1 MGLVCIL
8 GIVHT
13 VHTFGVSKSGSSQ
26 PTIQSNQ
33 YPDSHESCRMEWLSP
48 PDDHPTPSLIVHGD
62 IVDRNLSRMQSYCNA
77 HALNLRPHTKTHK
90 SLEMAR
96 RQVAAGAV
104 GLTVAKVGE
113 AEIMSH
119 ACSDVFI
126 AYPAVGSHRLARIAT
141 LAKSHRISIGIDSL
155 AAAKSLQEAAASQ
168 SCKLGVL
175 VDLEVGFFRTGVGES
190 TDAIALCEYV
200 ASQKN
205 LEFRGVMCFPGHI
218 LPNADDSVWHAYTE
232 SLAKVI
238 DQLQRRSIPVPIVS
252 GGSTPTAMQS
262 HRNPLLNEIRPG
274 TYIYNDMNEV
284 RLGVA
289 TLDDCAARVLATV
302 VSTPSRNKFIVD
314 AGSKT
319 LSSDRNCVDADS
331 GFGYVVEYPEAKISR
346 LSEEHGEVVLPSGS
360 TSITPKVGD
369 RIWIIPNHVC
379 VSVNLQN
386 SFYLLDNQTL
396 QQLPV
401 DARGMLV

>member
-1 MGLVCIL
+1 
-8 GIVHT
+8 
-13 VHTFGVSKSGSSQ
+13 
-26 PTIQSNQ
+26 
-33 YPDSHESCRMEWLSP
+33 MEWLPP

-62 IVDRNLSRMQSYCNA
+62 IVDRNLNRMQSYCNS
-77 HALNLRPHTKTHK
+77 HALHLRPHTKTHK
-90 SLEMAR
+90 SLEMAK
-96 RQVAAGAV
+96 RQLAAGAI

-113 AEIMSH
+113 AEVMSQ

-126 AYPAVGSHRLARIAT
+126 AYPAIGRHRVARIAE
-141 LAKSHRISIGIDSL
+141 LGKSHRISIGIDSL
-155 AAAKSLQEAAASQ
+155 AAATSLQDAAASQ

-175 VDLEVGFFRTGVGES
+175 VDLEVGFFRTGVEAPH
-190 TDAIALCEYV
+190 DAIALCEFV

-205 LEFRGVMCFPGHI
+205 LDFRGVMCFPGHI
-218 LPNADDSVWHAYTE
+218 LPSAEDSVWQAYTQ
-232 SLAKVI
+232 SLANVI
-238 DQLQRRSIPVPIVS
+238 DQLHSLSIPVPIVS

-289 TLDDCAARVLATV
+289 TLDDCAARILATV
-302 VSTPSRNKFIVD
+302 VSTPSRNKFVVD

-331 GFGYVVEYPEAKISR
+331 GFGYVIEFPNAKISR
-346 LSEEHGEVVLPSGS
+346 LSEEHGEVVLPEASPS
-360 TSITPKVGD
+360 KPPKVGD
-369 RIWIIPNHVC
+369 RIWIIPNHIC

-386 SFYLLDNQTL
+386 AFYLLEKETL
-396 QQLPV
+396 HPLPV

>member
-1 MGLVCIL
+1 
-8 GIVHT
+8 
-13 VHTFGVSKSGSSQ
+13 
-26 PTIQSNQ
+26 
-33 YPDSHESCRMEWLSP
+33 MEWLPP
-48 PDDHPTPSLIVHGD
+48 PDDHPTPSLIVHGGV
-62 IVDRNLSRMQSYCNA
+62 VDRNLSRMQSYCNN

-96 RQVAAGAV
+96 RQLAVGAV

-113 AEIMSH
+113 AEIMSRV
-119 ACSDVFI
+119 CSDVFI

-141 LAKSHRISIGIDSL
+141 LGKSHRISIGIDSL
-155 AAAKSLQEAAASQ
+155 AAAKSLQDAAASQ

-175 VDLEVGFFRTGVGES
+175 VDLEVGFFRTGVE
-190 TDAIALCEYV
+190 DPKNAIALCEFV

-205 LEFRGVMCFPGHI
+205 LDFRGVMCFPGHI
-218 LPNADDSVWHAYTE
+218 LPSADDSVWYAYTD

-238 DQLQRRSIPVPIVS
+238 DQLQSRSIPVPIVS
-252 GGSTPTAMQS
+252 GGSTPSAMQS

-331 GFGYVVEYPEAKISR
+331 GFGYVVEFPDAKISR
-346 LSEEHGEVVLPSGS
+346 LSEEHGEVVLPEASPS
-360 TSITPKVGD
+360 KPPRVGD
-369 RIWIIPNHVC
+369 RIWIIPNHIC

-386 SFYLLDNQTL
+386 SFYLLQQETL
-396 QQLPV
+396 DQLPV

>member
-1 MGLVCIL
+1 
-8 GIVHT
+8 
-13 VHTFGVSKSGSSQ
+13 
-26 PTIQSNQ
+26 
-33 YPDSHESCRMEWLSP
+33 
-48 PDDHPTPSLIVHGD
+48 
-62 IVDRNLSRMQSYCNA
+62 
-77 HALNLRPHTKTHK
+77 
-90 SLEMAR
+90 MAR

-155 AAAKSLQEAAASQ
+155 AAAKSLQNAAASQ